1 MSDYGSITVLVKFV
15 TGSAALLESGGDT
28 QWIPLSLIE
37 DELSDGDIGET
48 MDVSIERWKLEE
60 LGWG

>member
-15 TGSAALLESGGDT
+15 TGSAVLLEAEGDT

-37 DELSDGDIGET
+37 DEPSEGDVGET
-48 MDVSIERWKLEE
+48 MDIGIKRWKLEE